1 MRQVYDVIVIGAGP
15 AGCAAARTLAKA
27 NLSVGLFDKAVFPRD
42 KICGD
47 ALIPDAH
54 HALEKLG
61 LVERV
66 TRIAF
71 PAQGMRLIGFD
82 GSNVLV
88 RAVSACVPR
97 LKLDELLVK
106 SAVEGGA
113 EFLPGHELVN
123 VVNEDAT
130 NYRVEFSYGAQ
141 FRRCPSRMGFAGNRS
156 RCQTNSAGGFTASSR
171 EQKLCRFASTSV
183 TNAYRRISRNW
194 YLPSTIL

>member
-1 MRQVYDVIVIGAGP
+1 MSVRQVYDVVIIGAGP

-27 NLSVGLFDKAVFPRD
+27 NLSVGCSTRPSSHGTKFAAMRSSLTHTMRWKNS
-42 KICGD
+42 
-47 ALIPDAH
+47 
-54 HALEKLG
+54 G
-61 LVERV
+61 LLERV

-106 SAVEGGA
+106 SSVEVGA

-123 VVNEDAT
+123 VVNEDAK
-130 NYRVEFSYGAQ
+130 NYRVEFSSTAPILVAARAQ
-141 FRRCPSRMGFAGNRS
+141 WVLLATGRQSDQFSRRVYCF
-156 RCQTNSAGGFTASSR
+156 SR
-171 EQKLCRFASTSV
+171 EQKLCASPV
-183 TNAYRRISRNW
+183 R
-194 YLPSTIL
+194 P